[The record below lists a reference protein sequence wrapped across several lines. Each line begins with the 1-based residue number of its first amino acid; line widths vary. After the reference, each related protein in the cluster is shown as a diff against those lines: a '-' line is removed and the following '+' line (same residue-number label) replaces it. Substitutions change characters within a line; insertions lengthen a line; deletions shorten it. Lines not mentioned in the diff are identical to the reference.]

1 METRLNVRSSVRTY
15 VWIAFPHVEQVANS
29 VYSSECIHTARRSGH
44 FGRNPGCGT
53 LLSYSSS
60 CLEPVYAR
68 QVSSQR
74 PLNRPFQVL
83 RACSTRARM
92 CVCVYAN
99 TGLEEASGTPV
110 YLHQRR
116 RTEQRN
122 SRVLSSL
129 RSSFLFLVR
138 FHFHCE
144 SFGNRSVNPFATS
157 DFFAASC
164 TMLEIVRGR
173 IHASPRFELL

>member
-1 METRLNVRSSVRTY
+1 METRLNVRPSVRTY
-15 VWIAFPHVEQVANS
+15 VWIAFPHVEQVASS
-29 VYSSECIHTARRSGH
+29 VYSAECIHTARRSGH

-92 CVCVYAN
+92 CVCVRTLGWKERA
-99 TGLEEASGTPV
+99 E
-110 YLHQRR
+110 HQSTSTNVAERNREILVFVSFSPFFVPFPRAFPFSRR
-116 RTEQRN
+116 IFRQ
-122 SRVLSSL
+122 S
-129 RSSFLFLVR
+129 
-138 FHFHCE
+138 
-144 SFGNRSVNPFATS
+144 
-157 DFFAASC
+157 
-164 TMLEIVRGR
+164 I
-173 IHASPRFELL
+173 

>member
-92 CVCVYAN
+92 CVCVCEHWAGRSERN
-99 TGLEEASGTPV
+99 TSLPPPTSQNGT
-110 YLHQRR
+110 
-116 RTEQRN
+116 EKF
-122 SRVLSSL
+122 SCSFLSSFFVPFPRAFPFSL
-129 RSSFLFLVR
+129 RIFR
-138 FHFHCE
+138 QPI
-144 SFGNRSVNPFATS
+144 G
-157 DFFAASC
+157 
-164 TMLEIVRGR
+164 
-173 IHASPRFELL
+173 